1 MQALVHLKP
10 LILKP
15 CRCHLK
21 LGICIKA
28 SDAAVLWDHEHTTD
42 KTVKVF
48 IFGAKE
54 WCRSIFDSRKIFVAS
69 RDLFVIDPLNLFTH
83 KSYRRGRIRMQYE
96 LYIFRACNYLQ
107 YIFQIETLIQQFPVT
122 RIVTSDS
129 ELVLDSIFRLSCTLL
144 EDLTL
149 HISKI
154 SLIQMSCLESF
165 SLFPHGI
172 DVYDTFEQYQQTK
185 L

>member
-54 WCRSIFDSRKIFVAS
+54 WCRSIFDIRKIFVAS

-96 LYIFRACNYLQ
+96 LYIFRA
-107 YIFQIETLIQQFPVT
+107 
-122 RIVTSDS
+122 
-129 ELVLDSIFRLSCTLL
+129 
-144 EDLTL
+144 
-149 HISKI
+149 
-154 SLIQMSCLESF
+154 
-165 SLFPHGI
+165 
-172 DVYDTFEQYQQTK
+172 YDTFFK
-185 L
+185 LKRSFSNSLLLALLLQIRNSF